1 MATVLDGKSIAARV
15 RAEVKSAVDS
25 LAARGVVPALH
36 VVLVG
41 EDPASAQYVRNKER
55 AAAEVGLRGTTHR
68 LPADT
73 PEADVLS
80 LLARLN
86 ADTEV
91 DGTLVQLPLPRHID
105 PDRVMDATDPAR
117 DVDGFHPVNLGR
129 LVAGLPGVV
138 PCTPAGILRLIDE
151 AGAPIEGRRAVVI
164 GRSLIVGK
172 PVALLL
178 LQRHATVTICHSRTV
193 DLAARVAEADI
204 VVAAIGKARLVRGA
218 WIKPGA
224 VVIDVGT
231 NRTED
236 GRFCGDVEF
245 DVASGRASAI
255 TPVPG
260 GVGPMT
266 IACLLRNTVTA
277 ACLRRGLPLPW

>member
-1 MATVLDGKSIAARV
+1 MATVLDGKAIAARV
-15 RAEVKSAVDS
+15 RAEVKSAVDA

-73 PEADVLS
+73 PEAEVLS

-86 ADTEV
+86 ADPEA

-105 PDRVMDATDPAR
+105 PDKVMDATDPAR

-178 LQRHATVTICHSRTV
+178 LQRHATVTICHSRTL

-231 NRTED
+231 NRTDD
-236 GRFCGDVEF
+236 GKFCGDVEF

-266 IACLLRNTVTA
+266 IAYLLRNTVTA

>member
-1 MATVLDGKSIAARV
+1 MAIILDGKAIAARV
-15 RAEVKSAVDS
+15 RAEVKADVEA
-25 LAARGVVPALH
+25 LAARGIVPGLH

-41 EDPASAQYVRNKER
+41 EDPASAQYVRNKEK
-55 AAAEVGLRGTTHR
+55 ACAEVGIRGVTHR

-73 PEADVLS
+73 PEADVLA

-86 ADTEV
+86 ADPEI
-91 DGTLVQLPLPRHID
+91 DGVLVQLPLPKHID
-105 PDRVMDATDPAR
+105 PDKVMDATDPAR

-129 LVAGLPGVV
+129 LIAGQPGVL
-138 PCTPAGILRLIDE
+138 PCTPAGVMRLIDE
-151 AGAPIEGRRAVVI
+151 AGVPVEGRRAVVL

-172 PVALLL
+172 PAALLL
-178 LQRHATVTICHSRTV
+178 LARNATDTICHSRTV

-204 VVAAIGKARLVRGA
+204 VVAAIGKAGLVRGD

-231 NRTED
+231 NRGPD
-236 GRFCGDVEF
+236 GKFCGDVEF
-245 DVASGRASAI
+245 AVASQRAAAI
-255 TPVPG
+255 SPVPG

-266 IACLLRNTVTA
+266 IAFLMKNTVVA
-277 ACLRRGLPLPW
+277 ARARRGA